1 MSNTENTNIVE
12 ITPYGLIQNAVDKD
26 ASVDTLEK
34 LLTLQE
40 RYEANVARKE
50 FFRAMQKFQAIKPD
64 LVKKSEVKYN
74 NVGYKFCSLFDM
86 EKALKDPLNECG
98 LSYRF
103 ENGSDEAGF
112 SVTCIVSHVDG
123 HSEKTTMKAPAD
135 DSGNKNKIQGIGSTS
150 TYLMRYTLIAA
161 FALTTA
167 DEDNDGA
174 TNSDL
179 PLQRVMAQNDVLRN
193 TENLRAVLAIKEALA
208 EDDYYEVCEY
218 LYSMP
223 EDQHNALWVA
233 PTKGG
238 IFTTEERAKIK
249 SDAFAKTRADYF
261 AGKE

>member
-1 MSNTENTNIVE
+1 MNQVVKSEVVE
-12 ITPYGLIQNAVDKD
+12 LTPYRLIQNAVDKE

-34 LLTLQE
+34 LMMLQE
-40 RYEANVARKE
+40 RYESNEARKA
-50 FFRAMQKFQAIKPD
+50 FFEAMQKFQGIKPD

-74 NVGYKFCSLFDM
+74 NVGYKFCSLSDM
-86 EKALKDPLNECG
+86 EKALKEPLGECG

-103 ENGSDEAGF
+103 ENGSDENGF
-112 SVTCIVSHVDG
+112 SVTCIVSHVQG
-123 HSEKTTMKAPAD
+123 HSERTTMKAPAD

-179 PLQRVMAQNDVLRN
+179 PLQRVMAQNDVLRDV
-193 TENLRAVLAIKEALA
+193 EHLRAVLAIKEALA
-208 EDDYYEVCEY
+208 EDNFYEVCEY
-218 LYSMP
+218 LYSMT
-223 EDQHNALWVA
+223 EEQSNALWVA

-238 IFTTEERAKIK
+238 IFSTEERAKIK
-249 SDAFAKTRADYF
+249 SNEFTTARADYF
-261 AGKE
+261 ASKE